1 MSRRINILFSFILL
15 IFISNIAN
23 ANCVLFKDSVGVQIE
38 TDLLKLE
45 IQIVKP
51 NIAKLSYRL
60 PDESYGEP
68 TVSMN
73 YSSKKNRSMLSKGS
87 PSSIQRCIEA
97 KYCLKKKVTGKGKGK
112 PCEDQGWLPTNF
124 PIKGELCEL
133 WPGVFKRSAA

>member
-1 MSRRINILFSFILL
+1 MSRRINILFSFILF
-15 IFISNIAN
+15 IFTSYIAN
-23 ANCVLFKDSVGVQIE
+23 ANRVLLKDSVGVQIE

-73 YSSKKNRSMLSKGS
+73 YSSKKNKIEFKEANDYYSLSTD
-87 PSSIQRCIEA
+87 SIEVRI
-97 KYCLKKKVTGKGKGK
+97 TK
-112 PCEDQGWLPTNF
+112 PDLYTMVYRKIDNTKLIDTIQFGTPNNYRGILEPQ
-124 PIKGELCEL
+124 
-133 WPGVFKRSAA
+133 